1 MGVGGSSGGRSP
13 SAWGADMIGFFK
25 RRRPAGG
32 EPRNHTL
39 SAILLFSVS
48 LIGLSPSRAPGQ
60 PFAAPAHYATGSQP
74 SHVEVGDLNG
84 DGTLDL
90 VTSHA
95 NSVSVLLGTGNGA
108 FGAHVDYPT
117 GVTGS
122 LRMGDLNQD
131 GKLDLLILSSSA
143 STLSVLLG
151 NGDGSFGPRTD
162 FATRG
167 GIFGQPPFLL
177 AVADLN
183 GDSKLDA
190 IVAGW
195 DLLSI
200 FLGNG
205 DGTFGARMDNEN
217 MGWPV
222 YSLAVADF
230 NGDSNQ
236 DLAYPKGGGIIVL
249 FGNGDGSFRY
259 GGFTSVVL
267 GHFGGEPY
275 IIAVGD
281 LNGDGKTD
289 LATRVFDIYVMATL
303 LGKGDGSF
311 GEVVEWGSSSTDNI
325 AKGDFNGDGH
335 LDLVGSNPNSIG
347 VFLGAGDGRTDAQV
361 VCATGESP
369 GFIAPAD
376 LDGDGRLDLVTN
388 LLGVDSVAVML
399 NIRNRYPVANARG
412 PYAGLVN
419 QSIEFIG
426 TGSSDP
432 DGDALAYAWDFG
444 DARTATG
451 PTPTHAY
458 AAESVFPVILHVT
471 DTGGLSDDD
480 PTTAT
485 VRSDVPVAII
495 AKNNGTVLDARK
507 VKGYTKVAVE
517 QAMVPYSSIV
527 ATTLRL
533 TTDYP
538 TPGTVSE
545 CAAEIKAGTSTLG
558 DMNLNGVPDYMIS
571 FAESCV
577 RDLFSGAPN
586 NTTANIIVTGEV
598 ETSSGTAPLRGVKT
612 VTVRTAHSSAPIH
625 ASASPNPFNPETAI
639 SYTVNSAGPV
649 TLRIFSIDGRLVRT
663 LKHGEMTTAGTHEVW
678 WNGANDRSE
687 PVSSGIYFVR
697 TDQVLG
703 DRELSAV
710 LKLTLTK

>member
-1 MGVGGSSGGRSP
+1 
-13 SAWGADMIGFFK
+13 MIGFSN

-108 FGAHVDYPT
+108 FAAHVDYPT

-122 LRMGDLNQD
+122 LQMGDLNQD

-143 STLSVLLG
+143 LSVLLG

-162 FATRG
+162 FATRKG
-167 GIFGQPPFLL
+167 VFGQPPNLL

-195 DLLSI
+195 GILSI

-205 DGTFGARMDNEN
+205 DGTFGARMDND

-236 DLAYPKGGGIIVL
+236 DLAYPKGGGVTVL
-249 FGNGDGSFRY
+249 CGNGDGSFRGC
-259 GGFTSVVL
+259 GGAAISL
-267 GHFGGEPY
+267 ARPGGEPY

-289 LATRVFDIYVMATL
+289 LATRVFDIDVMATL
-303 LGKGDGSF
+303 LGNGDGSF
-311 GEVVEWGSSSTDNI
+311 GQPIQWGSSSTDDI

-335 LDLVGSNPNSIG
+335 LDLVVTNPNAIE
-347 VFLGAGDGRTDAQV
+347 VFLGAGDGRTNGQV
-361 VCATGESP
+361 ACAAGGPP
-369 GFIAPAD
+369 GFTAPAD

-388 LLGVDSVAVML
+388 LRGADSVAVML

-444 DARTATG
+444 DGRTATG
-451 PTPTHAY
+451 PTPMHAY
-458 AAESVFPVILHVT
+458 AAEGVFPVILQVT

-507 VKGYTKVAVE
+507 VRGYTKVAVE

-527 ATTLRL
+527 ATSLRL

-538 TPGTVSE
+538 TPGTVTE

-577 RDLFSGAPN
+577 RDLFDGAPN

-649 TLRIFSIDGRLVRT
+649 TLRIFSIDGRLIRT